1 MSFSHRLYRQIDGSL
16 AILGFDVDD
25 LFVVTAGFM
34 VLTHVARAVSLWLG
48 WVRLQLILSLGATA
62 LLFWGWRRLK
72 ERLPRR
78 FFQHLAMYL
87 TEGDAYIVTPDIE
100 AVPYII

>member
-1 MSFSHRLYRQIDGSL
+1 MSSSHRLYRQIDGSL
-16 AILGFDVDD
+16 SILGLDVDD

-34 VLTHVARAVSLWLG
+34 LLTQVARAIGLWFG

-62 LLFWGWRRLK
+62 LLFWGWRKLK

-78 FFQHLAMYL
+78 FFQHLAKYL
-87 TEGDAYIVTPDIE
+87 AEGDAYIVTPDIE
-100 AVPYII
+100 VVPYVL